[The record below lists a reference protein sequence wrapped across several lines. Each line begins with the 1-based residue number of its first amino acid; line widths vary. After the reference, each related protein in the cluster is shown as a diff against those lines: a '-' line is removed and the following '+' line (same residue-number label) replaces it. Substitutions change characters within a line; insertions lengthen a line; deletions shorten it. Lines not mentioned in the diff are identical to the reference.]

1 MVIKLAQAPRPEPK
15 APQLYL
21 LRVWP
26 GEPGFRAVLREVGG
40 TEPGG
45 VFSRP
50 EQLAEFLRRLRPPG
64 TRPDQEDPS

>member
-1 MVIKLAQAPRPEPK
+1 MVIRPLPAPAPAPQ

-45 VFSRP
+45 VFNRP
-50 EQLAEFLRRLRPPG
+50 EQLAEFLRRLRPAV
-64 TRPDQEDPS
+64 TRPD